1 MAKRADKEAGRKR
14 GRVRGPARRGKGR
27 RARATRSSGAK
38 PATARPAVTSGPVD
52 VTALSLAE
60 LAELLGVS
68 LQEVKAHADDGAP
81 VGADGRVNLVEFAAW
96 ANRRLQRARPR

>member
-1 MAKRADKEAGRKR
+1 MAKRTDKPAGRKR
-14 GRVRGPARRGKGR
+14 RRAPRPATPRKGK
-27 RARATRSSGAK
+27 RARATRRPEPTGA
-38 PATARPAVTSGPVD
+38 VD

-68 LQEVKAHADDGAP
+68 LQEVKAHADEGAP

>member
-1 MAKRADKEAGRKR
+1 MAKRKDEAAGRKG
-14 GRVRGPARRGKGR
+14 GR
-27 RARATRSSGAK
+27 AK
-38 PATARPAVTSGPVD
+38 PGRDASGPVD
-52 VTALSLAE
+52 VTALTARE

-68 LQEVKAHADDGAP
+68 LSEIKAHADDGAP

>member
-1 MAKRADKEAGRKR
+1 MAKRTDKTADRKR
-14 GRVRGPARRGKGR
+14 SKTRRRATAGKTK
-27 RARATRSSGAK
+27 RARAKTGPE
-38 PATARPAVTSGPVD
+38 PAGPVD

-68 LQEVKAHADDGAP
+68 LQEVKAHTDDGAP